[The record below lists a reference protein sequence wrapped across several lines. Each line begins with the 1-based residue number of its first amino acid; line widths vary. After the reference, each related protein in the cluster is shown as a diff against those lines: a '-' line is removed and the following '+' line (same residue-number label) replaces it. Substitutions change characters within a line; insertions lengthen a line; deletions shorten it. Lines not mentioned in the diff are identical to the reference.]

1 VTRKITVA
9 AARIKLGLQ
18 KEVSLGDLEA
28 RRDWGYA
35 PEYVEGMWRMLQAE
49 RPDDYVLATNETHSI
64 GEFLDAAFGHAGL
77 DWHDHVKFDPRFV
90 RPAEVNLLCG
100 DFRKARERLGWE
112 PATRMDALARL
123 MTDADVEALSA
134 PPNKVP

>member
-1 VTRKITVA
+1 
-9 AARIKLGLQ
+9 
-18 KEVSLGDLEA
+18 
-28 RRDWGYA
+28 
-35 PEYVEGMWRMLQAE
+35 
-49 RPDDYVLATNETHSI
+49 
-64 GEFLDAAFGHAGL
+64 
-77 DWHDHVKFDPRFV
+77 
-90 RPAEVNLLCG
+90 VNLLCG